1 MADLIPCPSCK
12 KKISVEAQACPKC
25 GQPITD
31 EARAAGRKKMKEEK
45 RAGRVGCIFFILAA
59 LAIAGWLGK
68 TDKTDKAAP
77 TPAPVSQAAP
87 APQPAPQ
94 ETAPKAALSFGI
106 TPQQFVDNYNA
117 AAKSADTKQRAKIT
131 KKSAESVQ
139 LAMSKFYGALLTL
152 DKNGKVTSVMG
163 IGAGDGTMHSGTE
176 IMLGFMFSI
185 AGVRPDWPT
194 SNRGEVIKALMDKD
208 GKIPKHSST
217 TKDGVKFSISMT
229 ESVGIIFTAE
239 PEK

>member
-31 EARAAGRKKMKEEK
+31 EVRTAGRKKMAEEK
-45 RAGRVGCIFFILAA
+45 RAGRVGCIFFIIG
-59 LAIAGWLGK
+59 AIAIAVWLGK
-68 TDKTDKAAP
+68 TDKAAKAPP
-77 TPAPVSQAAP
+77 TPAPVSHPAP
-87 APQPAPQ
+87 TPQPAPQ
-94 ETAPKAALSFGI
+94 EAAPKAEFSFGI
-106 TPQQFVDNYNA
+106 TPQQFADNYNT
-117 AAKSADTKQRAKIT
+117 AAKSVDTKQRAKIT

-139 LAMSKFYGALLTL
+139 LAISKFYGALLSL
-152 DKNGKVTSVMG
+152 DKNGKVTSIMG
-163 IGAGDGTMHSGTE
+163 IGAGDGTMHSGTD
-176 IMLGFMFSI
+176 IMMGILFSI
-185 AGVRPDWPT
+185 AGVRPNWPP

>member
-25 GQPITD
+25 GQPITE
-31 EARAAGRKKMKEEK
+31 EARAAGRKKMAEEK

-68 TDKTDKAAP
+68 TDKADKAAP
-77 TPAPVSQAAP
+77 APVTQPAPT
-87 APQPAPQ
+87 PQPAPQ
-94 ETAPKAALSFGI
+94 EAAPKAALSFGI
-106 TPQQFVDNYNA
+106 TPQQFVNNYNA
-117 AAKSADTKQRAKIT
+117 AAKSVDTKQRAKIT

-163 IGAGDGTMHSGTE
+163 IGAGDGTMHSGTD

-185 AGVRPDWPT
+185 AGLRPEWPPT
-194 SNRGEVIKALMDKD
+194 SRGEIIKALMGKD
-208 GKIPKHSST
+208 GKMPTNSSV
-217 TKDGVKFSISMT
+217 TKDGIKFSIAVAEGT
-229 ESVGIIFTAE
+229 GIFFTAS
-239 PEK
+239 PN

>member
-31 EARAAGRKKMKEEK
+31 EGREAGRKKMKEEK
-45 RAGRVGCIFFILAA
+45 RAGRVGCIFFIIGAIA
-59 LAIAGWLGK
+59 LAVWLGK
-68 TDKTDKAAP
+68 TDTADKAQP
-77 TPAPVSQAAP
+77 TPAPVSQPAP
-87 APQPAPQ
+87 TPQPATQ
-94 ETAPKAALSFGI
+94 EAAPKAALSFGI

-163 IGAGDGTMHSGTE
+163 IGAGDGTVNSGAD
-176 IMLGFMFSI
+176 IMMGFMFSI
-185 AGVRPDWPT
+185 AGLRPDWPPT
-194 SNRGEVIKALMDKD
+194 SRGEIIKALMDKD
-208 GKIPKHSST
+208 GKIPKNASV
-217 TKDGVKFSISMT
+217 TKDGIKFSIAVA
-229 ESVGIIFTAE
+229 EGAGIFFTAS
-239 PEK
+239 PN